1 MGTEIKAHINEIT
14 DSTSGTQ
21 TNKSIVDDVN
31 TAVEKTNNNANK
43 QNNSDDSAI
52 VGVSNDDD
60 TANLGV
66 SDAQNVDIE
75 VDVHGTVVFMIFFA
89 SIMFFQSPGQ

>member
-52 VGVSNDDD
+52 VGVSN